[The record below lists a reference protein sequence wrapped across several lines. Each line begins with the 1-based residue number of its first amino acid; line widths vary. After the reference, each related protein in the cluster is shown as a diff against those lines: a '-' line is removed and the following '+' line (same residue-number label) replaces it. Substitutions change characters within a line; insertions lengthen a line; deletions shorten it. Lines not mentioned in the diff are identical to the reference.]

1 MLLLILE
8 VVALQVVAVCIW
20 QLLTL
25 VRRGTVFSD
34 AAFRYVDV
42 VIGAITAGSVVTAVI
57 AVMLVPGET
66 APGVVGLICG
76 ASLVIAGVALVVY
89 VLRMLLKQ
97 AVSARGRGRAPSL
110 RARRGDLMPIVVD
123 IDVMLAKRKM
133 AVGTL
138 ADLVG
143 ISPANLS
150 VLKNGRAKAVR
161 FTTLEALCDALQCQ
175 PGDLLRWD
183 PEDSP
188 DEDAGAASGP
198 LRDTRA

>member
-1 MLLLILE
+1 MGSLAIVLLRVVIALSFAGSLFVQFWMMPIIWNDLSELPDWLRVTAVLLLILE
-8 VVALQVVAVCIW
+8 VVALQVIAVCIW

-42 VIGAITAGSVVTAVI
+42 VIGAITAGSVVTTVI

-97 AVSARGRGRAPSL
+97 AVTREVEAEHL
-110 RARRGDLMPIVVD
+110 RSEL
-123 IDVMLAKRKM
+123 
-133 AVGTL
+133 
-138 ADLVG
+138 
-143 ISPANLS
+143 
-150 VLKNGRAKAVR
+150 
-161 FTTLEALCDALQCQ
+161 
-175 PGDLLRWD
+175 
-183 PEDSP
+183 
-188 DEDAGAASGP
+188 DEVI
-198 LRDTRA
+198 

>member
-1 MLLLILE
+1 MGILAIVLLRVVIALSFAGSLFVQFWMMPIIWNDLSELPDWLRVTAVLLLILE
-8 VVALQVVAVCIW
+8 VVALQVIAVCIW

-97 AVSARGRGRAPSL
+97 AVTREVEAEHL
-110 RARRGDLMPIVVD
+110 RSEL
-123 IDVMLAKRKM
+123 
-133 AVGTL
+133 
-138 ADLVG
+138 
-143 ISPANLS
+143 
-150 VLKNGRAKAVR
+150 
-161 FTTLEALCDALQCQ
+161 
-175 PGDLLRWD
+175 
-183 PEDSP
+183 
-188 DEDAGAASGP
+188 DEVI
-198 LRDTRA
+198 

>member
-1 MLLLILE
+1 MGSLAIVLLRVVIALSFAGSLFVQFWMMPIIWNDLSELPDWLRVTAVLLLILE
-8 VVALQVVAVCIW
+8 VVALQVIAVCIW

-34 AAFRYVDV
+34 AAFQYVDV

-97 AVSARGRGRAPSL
+97 AVTREVEAEHL
-110 RARRGDLMPIVVD
+110 RSEL
-123 IDVMLAKRKM
+123 
-133 AVGTL
+133 
-138 ADLVG
+138 
-143 ISPANLS
+143 
-150 VLKNGRAKAVR
+150 
-161 FTTLEALCDALQCQ
+161 
-175 PGDLLRWD
+175 
-183 PEDSP
+183 
-188 DEDAGAASGP
+188 DEVI
-198 LRDTRA
+198 

>member
-1 MLLLILE
+1 
-8 VVALQVVAVCIW
+8 
-20 QLLTL
+20 
-25 VRRGTVFSD
+25 
-34 AAFRYVDV
+34 
-42 VIGAITAGSVVTAVI
+42 
-57 AVMLVPGET
+57 
-66 APGVVGLICG
+66 
-76 ASLVIAGVALVVY
+76 
-89 VLRMLLKQ
+89 
-97 AVSARGRGRAPSL
+97 
-110 RARRGDLMPIVVD
+110 MPIVVD

-183 PEDSP
+183 PEGP
-188 DEDAGAASGP
+188 ADEGAGAASGP
-198 LRDTRA
+198 LRESRA

>member
-1 MLLLILE
+1 VGSLAIVLLRVVIALSVAGSLFVQFWMMPIIWNDLSDLPDWLRLTAVILLILE

-42 VIGAITAGSVVTAVI
+42 VIGAITAGSVVTSVF
-57 AVMLVPGET
+57 AVMLVPGDT

-97 AVSARGRGRAPSL
+97 AVSREVEAEHL
-110 RARRGDLMPIVVD
+110 RSEL
-123 IDVMLAKRKM
+123 
-133 AVGTL
+133 
-138 ADLVG
+138 
-143 ISPANLS
+143 
-150 VLKNGRAKAVR
+150 
-161 FTTLEALCDALQCQ
+161 
-175 PGDLLRWD
+175 
-183 PEDSP
+183 
-188 DEDAGAASGP
+188 DEVI
-198 LRDTRA
+198 

>member
-1 MLLLILE
+1 MGSLAIVLLRVVIALSFAGSLFVQFWMMPIIWSDLSELPDWLRVTAVLLLILE
-8 VVALQVVAVCIW
+8 VVALQVIAVCIW

-97 AVSARGRGRAPSL
+97 AVTREVEAEHL
-110 RARRGDLMPIVVD
+110 RSEL
-123 IDVMLAKRKM
+123 
-133 AVGTL
+133 
-138 ADLVG
+138 
-143 ISPANLS
+143 
-150 VLKNGRAKAVR
+150 
-161 FTTLEALCDALQCQ
+161 
-175 PGDLLRWD
+175 
-183 PEDSP
+183 
-188 DEDAGAASGP
+188 DEVI
-198 LRDTRA
+198 

>member
-1 MLLLILE
+1 M
-8 VVALQVVAVCIW
+8 A
-20 QLLTL
+20 
-25 VRRGTVFSD
+25 
-34 AAFRYVDV
+34 
-42 VIGAITAGSVVTAVI
+42 
-57 AVMLVPGET
+57 
-66 APGVVGLICG
+66 
-76 ASLVIAGVALVVY
+76 
-89 VLRMLLKQ
+89 
-97 AVSARGRGRAPSL
+97 
-110 RARRGDLMPIVVD
+110 IVVD

-183 PEDSP
+183 PEDHP
-188 DEDAGAASGP
+188 EEDAGSASGP
-198 LRDTRA
+198 LRDTRV

>member
-1 MLLLILE
+1 
-8 VVALQVVAVCIW
+8 
-20 QLLTL
+20 
-25 VRRGTVFSD
+25 
-34 AAFRYVDV
+34 
-42 VIGAITAGSVVTAVI
+42 
-57 AVMLVPGET
+57 
-66 APGVVGLICG
+66 
-76 ASLVIAGVALVVY
+76 
-89 VLRMLLKQ
+89 
-97 AVSARGRGRAPSL
+97 
-110 RARRGDLMPIVVD
+110 MPIVVD

-183 PEDSP
+183 PEDRP
-188 DEDAGAASGP
+188 EEDAGAASGP
-198 LRDTRA
+198 PQDSRA

>member
-1 MLLLILE
+1 MGSLAIVLLRVVIALSFAGSLFVQFWMMPIIWKDLSELPDWLRVTAVLLLILE
-8 VVALQVVAVCIW
+8 VVALQVIAVCIW

-97 AVSARGRGRAPSL
+97 AVTREVEAEHL
-110 RARRGDLMPIVVD
+110 RSEL
-123 IDVMLAKRKM
+123 
-133 AVGTL
+133 
-138 ADLVG
+138 
-143 ISPANLS
+143 
-150 VLKNGRAKAVR
+150 
-161 FTTLEALCDALQCQ
+161 
-175 PGDLLRWD
+175 
-183 PEDSP
+183 
-188 DEDAGAASGP
+188 DEVI
-198 LRDTRA
+198 

>member
-1 MLLLILE
+1 MGSLAIVLLRVVIALSFAGSLFVQFWMMPIIWNDLSDIPYWLRVTVVVLLILE

-66 APGVVGLICG
+66 APGIVGLTCG

-89 VLRMLLKQ
+89 VLRMLLRQ
-97 AVSARGRGRAPSL
+97 AVTREVETEHL
-110 RARRGDLMPIVVD
+110 RSEL
-123 IDVMLAKRKM
+123 
-133 AVGTL
+133 
-138 ADLVG
+138 
-143 ISPANLS
+143 
-150 VLKNGRAKAVR
+150 
-161 FTTLEALCDALQCQ
+161 
-175 PGDLLRWD
+175 
-183 PEDSP
+183 
-188 DEDAGAASGP
+188 DEVI
-198 LRDTRA
+198 